1 MSQSQM
7 TTKQAD
13 PNKESE
19 FPELKRI
26 FNENK
31 PLNNRLDLIGRELGN
46 RFGKV
51 SLENITKD
59 RKMRNAIKKLTR
71 WRAEQNSPAYSSTVS
86 SQKCP

>member
-7 TTKQAD
+7 TAKQAD

-31 PLNNRLDLIGRELGN
+31 PLNNRFDLIGRELGN
-46 RFGKV
+46 RKIRESF
-51 SLENITKD
+51 L
-59 RKMRNAIKKLTR
+59 RK
-71 WRAEQNSPAYSSTVS
+71 YH
-86 SQKCP
+86 

>member
-46 RFGKV
+46 RKIRESF
-51 SLENITKD
+51 L
-59 RKMRNAIKKLTR
+59 RK
-71 WRAEQNSPAYSSTVS
+71 YH
-86 SQKCP
+86 